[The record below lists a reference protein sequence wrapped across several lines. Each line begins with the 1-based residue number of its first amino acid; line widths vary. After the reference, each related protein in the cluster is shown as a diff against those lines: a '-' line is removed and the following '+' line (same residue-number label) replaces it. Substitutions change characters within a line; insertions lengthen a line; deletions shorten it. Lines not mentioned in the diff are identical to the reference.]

1 MSRRKEVLAVMLV
14 EDCSGKQPSGKK
26 MKFTKKPI
34 AFNDD
39 DLEGIIQPYDDALV
53 VTTKINGFIVKRVMV
68 DQGSGDQCGVSGP
81 VQRARVEGQRPFEI
95 HTPLVGFDGHMVI
108 LEGQI
113 SLPLN
118 MEGKEVVVTFI
129 VVTSFSPNTVILGR
143 PWIHPMGAV
152 PSTLHVKVNF
162 RTE

>member
-1 MSRRKEVLAVMLV
+1 M
-14 EDCSGKQPSGKK
+14 
-26 MKFTKKPI
+26 
-34 AFNDD
+34 
-39 DLEGIIQPYDDALV
+39 

-81 VQRARVEGQRPFEI
+81 VQRARIEGQRPFEI
-95 HTPLVGFDGHMVI
+95 HMPLVGFDGHMVI

-129 VVTSFSPNTVILGR
+129 VVTSFSPNTAILGR

-152 PSTLHVKVNF
+152 PSTLHMKVNF

>member
-1 MSRRKEVLAVMLV
+1 M
-14 EDCSGKQPSGKK
+14 
-26 MKFTKKPI
+26 
-34 AFNDD
+34 
-39 DLEGIIQPYDDALV
+39 

-81 VQRARVEGQRPFEI
+81 VQRARIEGQRPFEI

-129 VVTSFSPNTVILGR
+129 VVTSFSPNTAILGR
-143 PWIHPMGAV
+143 LWMKENLVLYPIQNTQRKRHLWIYFIHD
-152 PSTLHVKVNF
+152 
-162 RTE
+162 